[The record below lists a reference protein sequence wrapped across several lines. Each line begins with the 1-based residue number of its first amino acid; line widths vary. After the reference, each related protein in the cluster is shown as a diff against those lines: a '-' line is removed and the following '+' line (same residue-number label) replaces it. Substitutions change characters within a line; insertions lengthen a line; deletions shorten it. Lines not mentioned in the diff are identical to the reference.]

1 MYLIF
6 NVYGHCEMACYE
18 APLVES
24 DMYCIEA
31 DCPDGRW
38 FAWSNGETVW
48 FSDTPPPS
56 HLHQLQNGEWV
67 LPDGAAVQQLATAK
81 ADKLRQLNVAAQAC
95 IDAAAETD
103 KLPPF
108 EVQTWALQA
117 AEAKAWAADST
128 VLTPVLDGIAAA
140 RGVPVE
146 QLKTAA
152 LQKTLAY
159 EALTAHIAGQRQA
172 LQSKIEAAST
182 QAELD
187 KIKIEFTLPD
197 FKVR

>member
-1 MYLIF
+1 MYFGF
-6 NVYGHCEMACYE
+6 NEFGHCEIIRHDA
-18 APLVES
+18 AVL
-24 DMYCIEA
+24 
-31 DCPDGRW
+31 PDGLYYLKADYADSNP
-38 FAWSNGETVW
+38 FAWSDGVEVW
-48 FSDTPPPS
+48 FSNTPPPS